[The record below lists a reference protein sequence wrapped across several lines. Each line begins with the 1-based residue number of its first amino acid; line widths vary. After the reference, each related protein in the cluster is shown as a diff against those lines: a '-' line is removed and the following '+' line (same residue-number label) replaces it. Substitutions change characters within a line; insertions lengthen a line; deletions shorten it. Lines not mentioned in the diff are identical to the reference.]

1 MNTYVIY
8 YTQTGEIVQTISAP
22 LAMAQQNL
30 QPGQA
35 LVVGTGNWREHKVV
49 NGVVV
54 PLPAPRVFPYAGAS
68 WDPTTA
74 TFVDLRTLEQARDQ
88 TWEEVKRW
96 RAAAIDAHLSTPYG
110 AVDSKESDRKNITD
124 AVMMAQTLDAMAQPV
139 AIEFTMADNSVVT
152 MDASM
157 MTNVGLLLGQKTQAA
172 HARAREL
179 RAQIATATKEQL
191 HALTWD

>member
-8 YTQTGEIVQTISAP
+8 QASNGEIIRTISAP
-22 LAMAQQNL
+22 LAMATQNL
-30 QPGQA
+30 EAGQA
-35 LVVGTGNWREHKVV
+35 LAIGSGNWREHRVE

-54 PLPAPRVFPYAGAS
+54 SLPQPRVFPYHGAS

-74 TFVDLRTLEQARDQ
+74 TFVDLRPLEVARTQA
-88 TWEEVKRW
+88 WAKVKEW
-96 RAAAIDAHLSTPYG
+96 REAAIDADMPTPYG
-110 AVDSKESDRKNITD
+110 AVQCRPDDRKNITD
-124 AVMMAQTLDAMAQPV
+124 AVMMAQTLFSMAQPV

-157 MTNVGLLLGQKTQAA
+157 MTNIGLLLGQKTQAA